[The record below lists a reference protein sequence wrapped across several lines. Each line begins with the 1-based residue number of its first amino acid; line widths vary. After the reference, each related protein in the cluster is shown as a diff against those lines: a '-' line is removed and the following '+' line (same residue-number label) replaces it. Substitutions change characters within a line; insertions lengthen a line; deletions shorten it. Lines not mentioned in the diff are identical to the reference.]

1 MGTTNPN
8 DTFYTGQLTNISN
21 NNTAFAIED
30 TAVTGNTGH
39 DYDDIILQ
47 LQGITNNDLSLSNI
61 INPGTD
67 WRNSTLGQQI
77 VNFINSADTTS
88 PMVNKPDKSP

>member
-47 LQGITNNDLSLSNI
+47 LQGATNNALPLSNI
-61 INPGTD
+61 INPEIGET
-67 WRNSTLGQQI
+67 
-77 VNFINSADTTS
+77 AH
-88 PMVNKPDKSP
+88 